1 MNNLI
6 NFTIMKHFFLPLCVI
21 FLMQYAVSAQS
32 SWKSPDYKQQAY
44 RKVMVRAKFSDE
56 LQKRKIEDATVK
68 LLQDNGIAAIP
79 SYSNLTDQDLLSLEN
94 FMAKA
99 DALEI
104 DALVVYAITGENTEY
119 KNTPNLNMNVG
130 IPVHLGIFRGALGT
144 NLPIAGGTKTIKTI
158 TANANFFNRTS
169 KDLQW
174 SFPLK
179 VKVKGDMDQLASSFA
194 KTTINAMIKDQLFLP
209 GSN

>member
-1 MNNLI
+1 
-6 NFTIMKHFFLPLCVI
+6 MKNVIISICTI
-21 FLMQYAVSAQS
+21 FLLQAVAIAQS
-32 SWKSPDYKQQAY
+32 SWISPEYKQQAY

-119 KNTPNLNMNVG
+119 KSTPNLNMNVG

-144 NLPIAGGTKTIKTI
+144 NLPIAGGTKTIKII
-158 TANANFFNRTS
+158 TANANFFNRSS

-179 VKVKGDMDQLASSFA
+179 VKVKGDMDHLAASFA
-194 KTTINAMIKDQLFLP
+194 KTTINAMLKDQLFVQ
-209 GSN
+209 GSK